1 MIKAQRLGHATFD
14 TPDLRKQIDYFVDVN
29 GLVCVEQSAT
39 TAHLASK
46 LGQLTVTLRK
56 ADRAHC
62 TSLSM
67 EVPPD
72 SDFGDMARALA
83 AEGVASEVRSD
94 PFPGSPKAL
103 VFTDPSG
110 TTIELFSQWSFIDA
124 NRNVAGVG
132 PLKLGHVAMFITNF
146 DASLDFYQRVLGFRI
161 SDWIGDQFVFMRCNP
176 DHHTVNFFRSET
188 TRVHHMAFE
197 LKDFAHVQ
205 QGCETLSMHRIPL
218 GWGPLRQGAGHNIAA
233 YHRSPDDHVVE
244 YFCEL
249 DQMKNEDLGYFEP
262 RPWHSDRPQRP
273 KVWTPR
279 TWVDGWGTPPAP
291 NFARDERALGATA
304 KT

>member
-1 MIKAQRLGHATFD
+1 MIRVQRLGHATFE
-14 TPDLRKQIDYFVDVN
+14 TPDLEKQIDYFINVN
-29 GLVCVEQSAT
+29 GLVLVHQDKGA
-39 TAHLASK
+39 AHLASK
-46 LGQLTVTLRK
+46 LGQLTCTLVR

-62 TSLSM
+62 SALSM
-67 EVPPD
+67 EVPPG
-72 SDFGDMARALA
+72 SDFAAMQKLLA
-83 AEGVASEVRSD
+83 GEGVASEIRAD
-94 PFPGSPKAL
+94 PFPGSPQAL

-110 TTIELFSQWSFIDA
+110 TRIELFSQWSFIDV

-132 PLKLGHVAMFITNF
+132 PLKLGHVAFFVPDLENLI
-146 DASLDFYQRVLGFRI
+146 SFYQRVLNFRI
-161 SDWIGDQFVFMRCNP
+161 SDWIGDAFVFMRCNP
-176 DHHTVNFFRSET
+176 DHHTVNFFRSNS
-188 TRVHHMAFE
+188 TRIHHMAFE

-262 RPWHSDRPQRP
+262 RPWHTDRPQKP
-273 KVWTPR
+273 KVWPPR

-291 NFARDERALGATA
+291 AFARDERALGTA